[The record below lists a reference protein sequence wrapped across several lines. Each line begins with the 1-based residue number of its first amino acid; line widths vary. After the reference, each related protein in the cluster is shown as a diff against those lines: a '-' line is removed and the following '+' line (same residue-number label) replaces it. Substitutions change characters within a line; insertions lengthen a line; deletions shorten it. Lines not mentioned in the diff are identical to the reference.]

1 MTTNFNFLIQLEE
14 KKQYTIKFQLNPEGR
29 FRLSKLQSLINFPPI
44 TKDNKVKKGQSGKMQ
59 RKNLDGM
66 GIKKVLGQERKR
78 GILNKSDLSVNTFRL
93 ESLNPDNE
101 KVKV

>member
-1 MTTNFNFLIQLEE
+1 
-14 KKQYTIKFQLNPEGR
+14 
-29 FRLSKLQSLINFPPI
+29 
-44 TKDNKVKKGQSGKMQ
+44 MQ